1 MKQLIKLINSENLKI
16 YYRKSAWVMMG
27 SLILLVFLSSTASWR
42 MGIVPGQNIWGLVA
56 GQISALYLI
65 TIFTV
70 IIAGGIVA
78 NEYNWGTI
86 KLLLIRPVNRSRIFL
101 AKFLAMP
108 LFGLLLMSLL
118 FVSAF
123 VVNGF
128 IFLVKNNGADLM
140 YDVVP
145 NKKIWFNSF
154 GGALLLYALRFVE
167 VLIYGSLALMIST
180 VSKSNALTIGVSLL
194 TMLFGPEI
202 TNMIHKPWTK
212 YLFFTNLDLTGY
224 LKGNPPLWPGMSL
237 GFSLTVLIAYC
248 VIFYI
253 ITYVFFVKRD
263 VLE

>member
-16 YYRKSAWVMMG
+16 YSRKSTWVMMG

-42 MGIVPGQNIWGLVA
+42 MGIVPDQNIWGLVA

-70 IIAGGIVA
+70 IVGGGIVA

-86 KLLLIRPVNRSRIFL
+86 KLLLIRPVNRSRILL
-101 AKFLAMP
+101 AKFMAMA
-108 LFGLLLMSLL
+108 LFGLLLMALL
-118 FVSAF
+118 FVAAF
-123 VVNGF
+123 LVNGF
-128 IFLVKNNGADLM
+128 LMLVDNNGTGLM
-140 YDVVP
+140 YEVLP

-154 GGALLLYALRFVE
+154 GGALLLYVLRFAE
-167 VLIYGSLALMIST
+167 VLIYGTLAMMIST

-194 TMLFGPEI
+194 TMLFGPEV

-224 LKGNPPLWPGMSL
+224 LKGNPPVWPGMSL
-237 GFSLTVLIAYC
+237 VFSIIILAFYGL
-248 VIFYI
+248 IFYQI
-253 ITYVFFVKRD
+253 SRVVFVKRD